1 MSYELFIALRYLK
14 SKRKT
19 GFISLI
25 TYISIAGVMI
35 GVAALI
41 IVLSVMNGFET
52 EVRSRFIGV
61 DAHLHVRTFH
71 DRGVENW
78 PALQREIGPQPEIQ
92 AMSPYI
98 FNKGLVKS
106 REATTGIL
114 VRGIDPESAVKVTD
128 IGKNINYGA
137 LQLGPVE
144 KEGEPTLPGIVLGFN
159 LADKLVVTL
168 GDRLTI
174 ASFANVT
181 QFGQMPQ
188 MMQFRVT
195 GYFQTGLFE
204 IDDNFAYIS
213 IESAQKLFQM
223 GDKVSG
229 LEIRLDDYEKAGAVA
244 ANINNRLGYPYR
256 VITWQDMNPNL
267 FAWMKIE
274 KWAAFVILSL
284 IIMVA
289 AFNIISTLI
298 MVTMEKTKEIGILKS
313 MGATNASIRRIFTFE
328 GLFVGIVGTVLG
340 NLIGYGLC
348 WAQHTYKLFALPSDV
363 YIISWLPVLMKWND
377 FFMISAA
384 AILITFAASVYPAAH
399 AAKLDPVESLRYE

>member
-1 MSYELFIALRYLK
+1 MKYELFIALRYLK

-25 TYISIAGVMI
+25 TYISVAGVMI

-61 DAHLHVRTFH
+61 DAHMHVRTFH

-78 PALQREIGPQPEIQ
+78 PGLQKQIKDQPEIK
-92 AMSPYI
+92 AISPYI

-114 VRGIDPESAVKVTD
+114 VRGIDPATAVQVTD
-128 IGKNINYGA
+128 IGKNITYGA

-144 KEGEPTLPGIVLGFN
+144 SEGEPTLPGVILGFN

-168 GDRLTI
+168 GDKITI
-174 ASFANVT
+174 ASFANVN

-195 GYFQTGLFE
+195 GYFETGLFE

-213 IESAQKLFQM
+213 IESAQKLFRM

-229 LEIRLDDYEKAGAVA
+229 LEVRLDDYEKAETVA
-244 ANINNRLGYPYR
+244 KRITDKLGYPYR
-256 VITWQDMNPNL
+256 VVTWQDMNPNL

-274 KWAAFVILSL
+274 KWAAFIILSL

-313 MGATNASIRRIFTFE
+313 MGSTTGSIRRIFTFE
-328 GLFVGIVGTVLG
+328 GLFVGVAGTLMG
-340 NLIGYGLC
+340 NVVGYGLC
-348 WAQHTYKLFALPSDV
+348 WAQQTYKLFALPSDV
-363 YIISWLPVLMKWND
+363 YIISWLPVLMKWGD
-377 FFMISAA
+377 FFMISTA
-384 AILITFAASVYPAAH
+384 AILITFLASVYPAAH
-399 AAKLDPVESLRYE
+399 AAKLDPVEALRYE

>member
-78 PALQREIGPQPEIQ
+78 PALEREIGPQPEIQ
-92 AMSPYI
+92 AISPYI

-144 KEGEPTLPGIVLGFN
+144 KEDEPTLPGIVLGFN

-244 ANINNRLGYPYR
+244 AKINNRLGYPYR

-313 MGATNASIRRIFTFE
+313 MGATNASIRRIFTIE

-340 NLIGYGLC
+340 NFVGYGLC

-363 YIISWLPVLMKWND
+363 YIISWLPVLMKWSD

>member
-25 TYISIAGVMI
+25 TYISIAGVVI

-41 IVLSVMNGFET
+41 IVLSVMNGFER

-71 DRGVENW
+71 DRGVDNYR
-78 PALQREIGPQPEIQ
+78 ALEKQIGDIPGIQ

-114 VRGIDPESAVKVTD
+114 VRGIDPETAVQVTD
-128 IGKNINYGA
+128 IGKNIKFGA
-137 LQLGPVE
+137 LDLGMTQT
-144 KEGEPTLPGIVLGFN
+144 EGEPTQPGIALGFN
-159 LADKLVVTL
+159 LADKLAVTL
-168 GDRLTI
+168 GDKVTI

-195 GYFQTGLFE
+195 GYFETGLFE

-213 IESAQKLFQM
+213 IESAQKLFRM
-223 GDKVSG
+223 GERVSG
-229 LEIRLDDYEKAGAVA
+229 LELRLDHYENAEPVA
-244 ANINNRLGYPYR
+244 KQISDRLGYPYR
-256 VITWQDMNPNL
+256 AVTWQDMNPNL

-313 MGATNASIRRIFTFE
+313 MGATNGSIRRIFTFE
-328 GLFVGIVGTVLG
+328 GLFVGLAGTLLG
-340 NLIGYGLC
+340 NLIGFGLC
-348 WAQHTYKLFALPSDV
+348 WAQQTYKIFALPSDV
-363 YIISWLPVLMKWND
+363 YIIGWLPVLMKWTD
-377 FFMISAA
+377 FAMISAA
-384 AILITFAASVYPAAH
+384 AVIITFVASVYPAAH
-399 AAKLDPVESLRYE
+399 AAKLDPVEALRYE